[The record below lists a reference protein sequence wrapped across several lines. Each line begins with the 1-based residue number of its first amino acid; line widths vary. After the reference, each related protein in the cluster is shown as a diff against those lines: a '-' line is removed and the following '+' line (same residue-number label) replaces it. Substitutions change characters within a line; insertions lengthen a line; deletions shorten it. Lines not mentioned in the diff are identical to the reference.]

1 MGKRRRET
9 REKFKTKERKKKL
22 TNVRLG
28 TYVRQK

>member
-22 TNVRLG
+22 TNDSLG
-28 TYVRQK
+28 KYV